1 MINKSRRPV
10 PEVNSSSMAD
20 IAFLLL
26 IFFLLTTTVSSD
38 KGLSIVLPGEGDQQE
53 VNKLN
58 IVTLNINEQ
67 GDIFAVHGNDRRL
80 VMLTELTSY
89 CEMKINSGN
98 FSNDQL
104 KNDGKDYGAS
114 LLIFS
119 IVTNN
124 RTKYGDYIT
133 VLDQLKKA
141 KYTNKYTNQEL
152 EISKISIADPPE

>member
-1 MINKSRRPV
+1 MITKSRRPI

-38 KGLSIVLPGEGDQQE
+38 KGLDLLLPGEGDKQI

-58 IVTLNINEQ
+58 IVTINVNEN
-67 GDIFAVHGNDRRL
+67 GDILATHGDDKRFL
-80 VMLTELTSY
+80 SISELTQF
-89 CEMKINSGN
+89 CESKIQNGS
-98 FSNDQL
+98 FV
-104 KNDGKDYGAS
+104 KNKSKKDYGSS

-119 IVTNN
+119 VVTNN
-124 RTKYGDYIT
+124 RTKYQDYIA

-141 KYTNKYTNQEL
+141 KYKNIFTKEDL
-152 EISKISIADPPE
+152 SISKISIADPPK